1 MLVVYVTH
9 SWTRAREKRYID
21 DNDDESKQLVVPI
34 HVPEKLQLCDCILA
48 GESST
53 TEHN

>member
-21 DNDDESKQLVVPI
+21 DNDDESKQLVVATHSCARKI
-34 HVPEKLQLCDCILA
+34 AIV
-48 GESST
+48 
-53 TEHN
+53 